1 MSSGS
6 LGKDKA
12 SCHRNQNRRGLD
24 RRFNWGIPQVNNILR
39 APTRRWC
46 RAPRVGP
53 PPGGFRNESKHRF
66 RASARASRPEDWF
79 VGCTK
84 PMRTRARRVC
94 AVGRRESRAIAAEV
108 VSVKRAEPA
117 RRARGQMNET
127 RNLNDRSSSASGYD
141 DVWCSFR
148 ALRGELG
155 GARGARHPR
164 FRARPSAVFKPQA
177 VRRRSARTTSNN
189 THDVISYIKSN
200 NVRARTGRRRLAPGR
215 AHRNRHFA
223 KVTLNVNFKPH
234 RLRSTRG
241 DLSGAR
247 RRRGRAS
254 LAQTPH
260 LRPIWHIFPLE
271 AALHSPPPRVNRE
284 LSGFVG
290 ARRVKRGGR
299 ARVISAS
306 ACSPATRTAVSR
318 SPTPSS
324 YGEVL
329 SFSSPV
335 KHNMPNPAS

>member
-1 MSSGS
+1 
-6 LGKDKA
+6 
-12 SCHRNQNRRGLD
+12 
-24 RRFNWGIPQVNNILR
+24 
-39 APTRRWC
+39 
-46 RAPRVGP
+46 
-53 PPGGFRNESKHRF
+53 
-66 RASARASRPEDWF
+66 
-79 VGCTK
+79 
-84 PMRTRARRVC
+84 
-94 AVGRRESRAIAAEV
+94 
-108 VSVKRAEPA
+108 
-117 RRARGQMNET
+117 MNEA

-155 GARGARHPR
+155 GAREAQHLRL
-164 FRARPSAVFKPQA
+164 RARPSAVFKPQA

-189 THDVISYIKSN
+189 
-200 NVRARTGRRRLAPGR
+200 
-215 AHRNRHFA
+215 
-223 KVTLNVNFKPH
+223 
-234 RLRSTRG
+234 TRG

-306 ACSPATRTAVSR
+306 ACSPATRTGVSR
-318 SPTPSS
+318 SPSPSS

>member
-1 MSSGS
+1 MGYSSVRKYFTYANS
-6 LGKDKA
+6 TLV
-12 SCHRNQNRRGLD
+12 
-24 RRFNWGIPQVNNILR
+24 PR
-39 APTRRWC
+39 AAGGT
-46 RAPRVGP
+46 

-164 FRARPSAVFKPQA
+164 LRARPSAVFKPQA

-189 THDVISYIKSN
+189 T
-200 NVRARTGRRRLAPGR
+200 
-215 AHRNRHFA
+215 
-223 KVTLNVNFKPH
+223 
-234 RLRSTRG
+234 RG

-254 LAQTPH
+254 LAQSPH
-260 LRPIWHIFPLE
+260 LRPIWHIFPHLTRGCSPLRLRWRLVFGRPSLERLSGLVGGEPRLDTRRLLE
-271 AALHSPPPRVNRE
+271 ASSRAQLESAGAAVDALESLAAQHQ
-284 LSGFVG
+284 
-290 ARRVKRGGR
+290 A
-299 ARVISAS
+299 
-306 ACSPATRTAVSR
+306 
-318 SPTPSS
+318 
-324 YGEVL
+324 
-329 SFSSPV
+329 
-335 KHNMPNPAS
+335 

>member
-1 MSSGS
+1 MAQCSVCGPCRRRASGPAAKCDLGYLGGSKKLSTPSSQPKSTRSGPTFQLGYSSG
-6 LGKDKA
+6 GKYSTYA
-12 SCHRNQNRRGLD
+12 NSPLVPRAARG
-24 RRFNWGIPQVNNILR
+24 
-39 APTRRWC
+39 T
-46 RAPRVGP
+46 

-164 FRARPSAVFKPQA
+164 LRARPSAVFKPQA

-189 THDVISYIKSN
+189 T
-200 NVRARTGRRRLAPGR
+200 
-215 AHRNRHFA
+215 
-223 KVTLNVNFKPH
+223 
-234 RLRSTRG
+234 RG

-254 LAQTPH
+254 LAQSPH
-260 LRPIWHIFPLE
+260 LRPIWHIFPHLTRGCSPLRLRWRLVFGRPSLERLSGLVGGEPRLDTRRLLE
-271 AALHSPPPRVNRE
+271 ASSRAQLESAGAAVDALESLAAQHQ
-284 LSGFVG
+284 
-290 ARRVKRGGR
+290 A
-299 ARVISAS
+299 
-306 ACSPATRTAVSR
+306 
-318 SPTPSS
+318 
-324 YGEVL
+324 
-329 SFSSPV
+329 
-335 KHNMPNPAS
+335 

>member
-1 MSSGS
+1 MGSVAEQKFPLIARWCVCVLREFRKRQSVLPSKPKSTRSGPTFQLGYSSGKLYS
-6 LGKDKA
+6 IRANSPLVPRA
-12 SCHRNQNRRGLD
+12 ARG
-24 RRFNWGIPQVNNILR
+24 
-39 APTRRWC
+39 T
-46 RAPRVGP
+46 

-164 FRARPSAVFKPQA
+164 LRARPSAVFKPQA

-189 THDVISYIKSN
+189 THDV
-200 NVRARTGRRRLAPGR
+200 
-215 AHRNRHFA
+215 
-223 KVTLNVNFKPH
+223 
-234 RLRSTRG
+234 
-241 DLSGAR
+241 
-247 RRRGRAS
+247 
-254 LAQTPH
+254 
-260 LRPIWHIFPLE
+260 
-271 AALHSPPPRVNRE
+271 
-284 LSGFVG
+284 
-290 ARRVKRGGR
+290 
-299 ARVISAS
+299 
-306 ACSPATRTAVSR
+306 
-318 SPTPSS
+318 
-324 YGEVL
+324 
-329 SFSSPV
+329 
-335 KHNMPNPAS
+335 